1 MIDKLK
7 VMKSKDLDKLLFDYC
22 RQHRGEN
29 SSRDLPEPVDYYL
42 LSKYIEGKTTEEENK
57 LVEAMIARDPSLAE
71 LLEPIEELDHDTDAE
86 YYAQPIKV
94 RPVWLPRT
102 LRLAAC
108 LAVIVTGFIWI
119 VATLNPSEDEIVV
132 RSIKDVPATNAT
144 EHTTNSVHNTDT
156 DI

>member
-1 MIDKLK
+1 
-7 VMKSKDLDKLLFDYC
+7 MKSKDLNKLLFDYC
-22 RQHRGEN
+22 RQHSGEN
-29 SSRDLPEPVDYYL
+29 TSRDLPKPVDYYL

-57 LVEAMIARDPSLAE
+57 LVDDMIARDPSLAE
-71 LLEPIEELDHDTDAE
+71 LLEPIEELERDTE
-86 YYAQPIKV
+86 TEQYARPITL

-119 VATLNPSEDEIVV
+119 TVTLNPSEDEIVV
-132 RSIKDVPATNAT
+132 RSVKGIPATNAT
-144 EHTTNSVHNTDT
+144 EQTTNSINNIDT